1 VPFKNFTNQ
10 KHYALVDY
18 HSGLS
23 DDRGYY
29 QKGLTTDGV
38 HPSPQGYDRME
49 PVLREAIQS
58 AIRSG
63 R

>member
-1 VPFKNFTNQ
+1 METITPGF
-10 KHYALVDY
+10 
-18 HSGLS
+18 S

-38 HPSPQGYDRME
+38 HPSLQGYDRME

-58 AIRSG
+58 AIRTG